1 LGNLVENALRY
12 APPNDSVELTVQRE
26 HAMLVFRVA
35 DRGPGISDAERE
47 RIFEP
52 FYRPPGAPPDIGGAG
67 LGLTIARGLAMA
79 QGGDVRFVP
88 RSGGGSVFELRLP
101 AVDEPP
107 TPDAPDAPAP

>member
-1 LGNLVENALRY
+1 
-12 APPNDSVELTVQRE
+12 
-26 HAMLVFRVA
+26 
-35 DRGPGISDAERE
+35 
-47 RIFEP
+47 
-52 FYRPPGAPPDIGGAG
+52 
-67 LGLTIARGLAMA
+67 MA